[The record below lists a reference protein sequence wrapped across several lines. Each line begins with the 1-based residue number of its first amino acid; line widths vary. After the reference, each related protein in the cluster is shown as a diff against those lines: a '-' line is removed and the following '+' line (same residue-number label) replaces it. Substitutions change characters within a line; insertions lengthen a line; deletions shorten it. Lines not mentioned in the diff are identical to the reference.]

1 MPLYIHLIRDDT
13 LNKGMV
19 GESACAGLDLEMFWS
34 GETKFPNE
42 DNNQGSCDSFHQHP
56 QFKTMKMYQVV
67 EPFEAK

>member
-1 MPLYIHLIRDDT
+1 
-13 LNKGMV
+13 MV